1 MNNQINSSQKNN
13 KIKQMKTNRIYSLLL
28 MASVPFL
35 LVSCFAA
42 KDYDRPEVVNEANY
56 RTDNLPQDTLTIATV
71 SWKELFTDPIL
82 QNYIEE
88 GLKNNI
94 DIRVALQQI
103 RMAEAYV
110 KQGKASYFPTLDG
123 NAKVTH
129 QEFSQ
134 GSQFGAQFSE
144 LTQYELSGSL
154 SWEADIWG
162 KIRSNDR
169 AFQASYLQS
178 VAAHK
183 AVKSR
188 LIANIASVYY
198 QLLALD
204 EQIRV
209 TEETIETRSKGLETT
224 QALKEAGNVTEV
236 GVKQTEAQFYTA
248 QGILIDLKN
257 QARLMEN
264 TMSILLGSTPQEITR
279 GELENQVINTPL
291 NTGVPAQLL
300 RNRPDVMAAE
310 YSLMNAFELTNVA
323 RASFYPSLTLSATG
337 GLQNLE
343 IDKLFNANS
352 LFASIIGGLTQPIFN
367 KRQIRTQY
375 EVSQAQQEQA
385 YLDFRLAV
393 ITASKEVSDALYT
406 YEASTEKIEVN
417 QKEFDAYNLATGYS
431 QELLDNGI
439 ANYLEVLN
447 AQENALNSSLNLVN
461 AKYNQLQSIVDL
473 YEALGGGWR

>member
-1 MNNQINSSQKNN
+1 M
-13 KIKQMKTNRIYSLLL
+13 
-28 MASVPFL
+28 
-35 LVSCFAA
+35 
-42 KDYDRPEVVNEANY
+42 
-56 RTDNLPQDTLTIATV
+56 
-71 SWKELFTDPIL
+71 
-82 QNYIEE
+82 
-88 GLKNNI
+88 

-103 RMAEAYV
+103 RIAEAYV
-110 KQGKASYFPTLDG
+110 KQGKAGYFPSLNG
-123 NAKVTH
+123 NAKYTH
-129 QEFSQ
+129 QEFSAGGQ
-134 GSQFGAQFSE
+134 FGSQFSS
-144 LTQYELSGSL
+144 LDQYELSANL

-162 KIRSNDR
+162 KIRSNER
-169 AFQASYLQS
+169 AFQASYLQT
-178 VAAHK
+178 VAAHQ

-188 LIANIASVYY
+188 LLANIASVYY

-236 GVKQTEAQFYTA
+236 GVKQTEAQLYA
-248 QGILIDLKN
+248 AKGILIDLKN
-257 QARLMEN
+257 QARLLEN
-264 TMSILLGSTPQEITR
+264 TMSILLGSAPHEITR
-279 GELENQVINTPL
+279 GSLENQNIDIPL
-291 NTGVPAQLL
+291 NTGIPAQLL

-310 YSLMNAFELTNVA
+310 YSLMNAFELTNAA

-337 GLQNLE
+337 GFQNIE

-352 LFASIIGGLTQPIFN
+352 LFATIIGGLTQPIFN

-393 ITASKEVSDALYT
+393 ITASKEVSDALYN
-406 YEASTEKIEVN
+406 YEAAIEKIEVN
-417 QKEFDAYNLATGYS
+417 QKEFEAYNLATGYS
-431 QELLDNGI
+431 EELLDNGF

-447 AQENALNSSLNLVN
+447 AQENALNSSLNLIN
-461 AKYNQLQSIVDL
+461 TKNNRLQAIVDL

>member
-1 MNNQINSSQKNN
+1 MNNQINSSKKNY
-13 KIKQMKTNRIYSLLL
+13 KIKQMKTNRIYSFLLIV
-28 MASVPFL
+28 SVPFL

-42 KDYDRPEVVNEANY
+42 KDYERPEVINEANY
-56 RTDNLPQDTLTIATV
+56 RTDNLSQDTLTMATV
-71 SWKELFTDPIL
+71 SWKELFTDPVL
-82 QNYIEE
+82 QGYIEE

-110 KQGKASYFPTLDG
+110 KQGKAGYLPTLNG
-123 NAKVTH
+123 NAKYTH
-129 QEFSQ
+129 QELPATN
-134 GSQFGAQFSE
+134 QFGNISSIE
-144 LTQYELSGSL
+144 QYELSAGL

-178 VAAHK
+178 VAAHQ

-224 QALKEAGNVTEV
+224 QALKQAGSVTEV

-257 QARLMEN
+257 QSRLMEN
-264 TMSILLGSTPQEITR
+264 TMSILLGSAPQQITR
-279 GELENQVINTPL
+279 GDLENQVINNPL

-310 YSLMNAFELTNVA
+310 YNLMNAFELTNVA

-337 GLQNLE
+337 GFQNIE
-343 IDKLFNANS
+343 IDKLFSVNS
-352 LFASIIGGLTQPIFN
+352 LFATIIGGLTQPIFN

-385 YLDFRLAV
+385 YLDFRLAI
-393 ITASKEVSDALYT
+393 ITASKEVSDALYS
-406 YEASTEKIEVN
+406 YEASKEKIEVN
-417 QKEFDAYNLATGYS
+417 QKEFDAYDLATGYS

-439 ANYLEVLN
+439 GNYLEVLN
-447 AQENALNSSLNLVN
+447 AQENALSSSLNLVN
-461 AKYNQLQSIVDL
+461 AKYNQLQAIVDL

>member
-1 MNNQINSSQKNN
+1 MNNQINSSLKNN
-13 KIKQMKTNRIYSLLL
+13 KTKQMKTNRIYSLLL
-28 MASVPFL
+28 IASVPFL

-42 KDYDRPEVVNEANY
+42 KDYERPEIVNEANY

-71 SWKELFTDPIL
+71 SWKELFTDSSL
-82 QNYIEE
+82 QAYIEE

-94 DIRVALQQI
+94 DIRVALQQMRI
-103 RMAEAYV
+103 AEAYV

-178 VAAHK
+178 VAAHQ

-236 GVKQTEAQFYTA
+236 GVKQTEAQLYTA

-257 QARLMEN
+257 QSRLLEN
-264 TMSILLGSTPQEITR
+264 TMSILLGSAPQEITR
-279 GELENQVINTPL
+279 GALENQVISTSL
-291 NTGVPAQLL
+291 NSGVPAQLL

-310 YSLMNAFELTNVA
+310 YNLMNAFELTNAA
-323 RASFYPSLTLSATG
+323 RADFYPSLTLSASG

-343 IDKLFNANS
+343 LDKLFNVNS
-352 LFASIIGGLTQPIFN
+352 LFATIIGGLTQPIFN

-385 YLDFRLAV
+385 YLDFRLAL
-393 ITASKEVSDALYT
+393 ITASKEVSDALYS
-406 YEASTEKIEVN
+406 YEAATEKIEIN
-417 QKEFDAYNLATGYS
+417 QKEYEAYNLATGYS
-431 QELLDNGI
+431 QELLDNGL
-439 ANYLEVLN
+439 ANYLEVLT

-461 AKYNQLQSIVDL
+461 AKYNQLQAIVNL

>member
-1 MNNQINSSQKNN
+1 MNNQINSSLKITE
-13 KIKQMKTNRIYSLLL
+13 IKQMKTNRIFSLLL
-28 MASVPFL
+28 VVSIPFL

-42 KDYDRPEVVNEANY
+42 KDYERPQVVNEANY
-56 RTDNLPQDTLTIATV
+56 RTENLPQDTLSIATL
-71 SWKELFTDPIL
+71 SWKELFTDPTL

-88 GLKNNI
+88 GLKNNM

-103 RMAEAYV
+103 NIAEAYV
-110 KQGKASYFPTLDG
+110 KQGKAGYFPSLNG
-123 NAKVTH
+123 NARATH
-129 QEFSQ
+129 QELPANN
-134 GSQFGAQFSE
+134 QFGNLSSIN
-144 LTQYELSGSL
+144 QYELSAGL

-162 KIRSNDR
+162 KIRSNER
-169 AFQASYLQS
+169 AFQATYLQS
-178 VAAHK
+178 VAAHQ

-204 EQIRV
+204 EQIQV
-209 TEETIETRSKGLETT
+209 TNETIETRSKGLETT

-236 GVKQTEAQFYTA
+236 GVKQTEAQLYTA

-257 QARLMEN
+257 QARLLEN
-264 TMSILLGSTPQEITR
+264 TMSILLGSAPQQITR
-279 GELENQVINTPL
+279 GSLENQNIETPL
-291 NTGVPAQLL
+291 NTGIPAQLL

-310 YSLMNAFELTNVA
+310 FSLMNAFELTNAA
-323 RASFYPSLTLSATG
+323 RANFYPSLTLSATG
-337 GLQNLE
+337 GFQNIE
-343 IDKLFNANS
+343 IDKLFSANS
-352 LFASIIGGLTQPIFN
+352 LFATIIGGLTQPIFN

-406 YEASTEKIEVN
+406 YEASKEKIDVN
-417 QKEFDAYNLATGYS
+417 QKEFDAYNLAAGYS

-461 AKYNQLQSIVDL
+461 AKYNQLQAVVDL

>member
-1 MNNQINSSQKNN
+1 MKNN
-13 KIKQMKTNRIYSLLL
+13 SIYKILILASL
-28 MASVPFL
+28 PFL

-42 KDYDRPEVVNEANY
+42 KDYERPQVVNEANY
-56 RTDNLPQDTLTIATV
+56 RTENLPQDTLSIATL
-71 SWKELFTDPIL
+71 SWKELFTDPLL
-82 QNYIEE
+82 QGYIEQ
-88 GLKNNI
+88 GLKNNM

-103 RMAEAYV
+103 RIAEAYV
-110 KQGKASYFPTLDG
+110 KQGKAGYFPSLNG
-123 NAKVTH
+123 NAKYTH
-129 QEFSQ
+129 QEFSAGGQ
-134 GSQFGAQFSE
+134 FGSQFSS
-144 LTQYELSGSL
+144 LDQYELSANL

-162 KIRSNDR
+162 KIRSNER

-178 VAAHK
+178 VAAHQ

-188 LIANIASVYY
+188 LLANIASVYY

-236 GVKQTEAQFYTA
+236 GVKQTEAQLYA
-248 QGILIDLKN
+248 AKGILIDLKN
-257 QARLMEN
+257 QARLLEN
-264 TMSILLGSTPQEITR
+264 TMSILLGSAPHEITR
-279 GELENQVINTPL
+279 GSLENQNIDIPL
-291 NTGVPAQLL
+291 NTGIPAQLL

-310 YSLMNAFELTNVA
+310 YSLMNAFELTNAA

-337 GLQNLE
+337 GFQNIE

-352 LFASIIGGLTQPIFN
+352 LFATIIGGLTQPIFN

-393 ITASKEVSDALYT
+393 ITASKEVSDALYN
-406 YEASTEKIEVN
+406 YEAAIEKIEVN
-417 QKEFDAYNLATGYS
+417 QKEFEAYNLATGYS
-431 QELLDNGI
+431 EELLDNGF

-447 AQENALNSSLNLVN
+447 AQENALNSSLNLIN
-461 AKYNQLQSIVDL
+461 TKNNRLQAIVDL

>member
-1 MNNQINSSQKNN
+1 
-13 KIKQMKTNRIYSLLL
+13 MKTNRIYSFLLVL
-28 MASVPFL
+28 SIPFI

-42 KDYDRPEVVNEANY
+42 KDYERPQVVNEANY
-56 RTDNLPQDTLTIATV
+56 RTDNLPVDTLTIASL

-88 GLKNNI
+88 GLQNNM

-103 RMAEAYV
+103 RIAEAYV
-110 KQGKASYFPTLDG
+110 KQGKAGYFPSLSG
-123 NAKVTH
+123 KAQYTH
-129 QEFSQ
+129 QELPATN
-134 GSQFGAQFSE
+134 QFGDISSIG
-144 LTQYELSGSL
+144 QYELSTGL

-162 KIRSNDR
+162 KIRSNQR

-178 VAAHK
+178 FAAHQ

-204 EQIRV
+204 EQIKV
-209 TEETIETRSKGLETT
+209 TEETINTRSRGLETT

-236 GVKQTEAQFYTA
+236 GVKQTEAQLYNA

-257 QARLMEN
+257 QARLLEN
-264 TMSILLGSTPQEITR
+264 TMSILMGSAPRMVER
-279 GELENQVINTPL
+279 GSLENQNLEVAL
-291 NTGVPAQLL
+291 KTGVPAQLL
-300 RNRPDVMAAE
+300 RNRPDVIAAE

-337 GLQNLE
+337 GFQNME
-343 IDKLFNANS
+343 IDKLFSANS

-375 EVSQAQQEQA
+375 EVSQAKQEQA
-385 YLDFRLAV
+385 YLDFRYA
-393 ITASKEVSDALYT
+393 IINASKEVSDALYS
-406 YEASTEKIEVN
+406 YEAATEKIAV
-417 QKEFDAYNLATGYS
+417 KEKEYKAYTLATDFS
-431 QELLDNGI
+431 EELLNNGF
-439 ANYLEVLN
+439 ANYLEVLT
-447 AQENALNSSLNLVN
+447 AQENALNSSLNLIN
-461 AKYNQLQSIVDL
+461 AKNSQLQSIVDL
-473 YEALGGGWR
+473 YEALGGGWQ

>member
-1 MNNQINSSQKNN
+1 MKNN
-13 KIKQMKTNRIYSLLL
+13 SIYKILILASL
-28 MASVPFL
+28 PFL

-42 KDYDRPEVVNEANY
+42 KDYERPQVVNEANY
-56 RTDNLPQDTLTIATV
+56 RTENLPQDTLSIATL
-71 SWKELFTDPIL
+71 SWKELFTDPLL
-82 QNYIEE
+82 QGYIEE
-88 GLKNNI
+88 GLENNM

-103 RMAEAYV
+103 RIAEAYV
-110 KQGKASYFPTLDG
+110 KQGKAGYFPSLNG
-123 NAKVTH
+123 NARYTH
-129 QEFSQ
+129 QEFSAGGQ
-134 GSQFGAQFSE
+134 FGSQFSS
-144 LTQYELSGSL
+144 LDQYELSANL

-162 KIRSNDR
+162 KVRSNER
-169 AFQASYLQS
+169 AFQASYLQT
-178 VAAHK
+178 VAAHQ

-236 GVKQTEAQFYTA
+236 GVKQTEAQLYTA

-257 QARLMEN
+257 QARLLEN
-264 TMSILLGSTPQEITR
+264 TMSILLGSAPHEITR
-279 GELENQVINTPL
+279 GSLENQNIDIPL
-291 NTGVPAQLL
+291 NTGIPAQLL

-310 YSLMNAFELTNVA
+310 YSLMNAFELTNAA

-337 GLQNLE
+337 GFQNIE

-352 LFASIIGGLTQPIFN
+352 LFATIIGGLTQPIFN

-385 YLDFRLAV
+385 YLDFRLTI
-393 ITASKEVSDALYT
+393 ITASKEVSDALYN
-406 YEASTEKIEVN
+406 YEAATEKIEVN
-417 QKEFDAYNLATGYS
+417 QKEFEAYNLATNYS
-431 QELLDNGI
+431 EELLDNGF

-447 AQENALNSSLNLVN
+447 AQENALNSSLNLIN
-461 AKYNQLQSIVDL
+461 TKNNQLQAIVDL